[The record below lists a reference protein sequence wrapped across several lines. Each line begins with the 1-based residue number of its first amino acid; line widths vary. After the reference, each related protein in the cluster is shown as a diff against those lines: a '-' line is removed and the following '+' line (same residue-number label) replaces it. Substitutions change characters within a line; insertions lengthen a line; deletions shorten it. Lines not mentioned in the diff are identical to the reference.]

1 MSKFRLSADYLP
13 DAVVNQLSR
22 KAQKVLRVL
31 SQIFNRRKEVIA
43 LEYAH
48 ITPSLD
54 YLARRTGETRYQVS
68 RAISELKAAGLIHR
82 RQQRTAAG
90 EWRINVFT
98 LGKHF
103 KTLWQAFKDKKILNK
118 IAGLHNS
125 ANIDNKEPLEDNY
138 FAEFCKIWRNK
149 GIGGLASAPLPA
161 I

>member
-31 SQIFNRRKEVIA
+31 SQIFNKRKEVIA

-48 ITPSLD
+48 ITPSLS
-54 YLARRTGETRYQVS
+54 YLAKRVAESTFQTS
-68 RAISELKAAGLIHR
+68 RALTELETAGLIRR
-82 RQQRTAAG
+82 RQQRTASG
-90 EWRINVFT
+90 EWKVNTFT

-103 KTLWQAFKDKKILNK
+103 TALWQAFKDKKILSK

-125 ANIDNKEPLEDNY
+125 AKIENKEPIEDNY
-138 FAEFCKIWRNK
+138 FADFMKLWRK
-149 GIGGLASAPLPA
+149 TGGHGMATAPLPG
-161 I
+161 